1 MPVLNIR
8 MKRYLARLALLAI
21 IFLIFDLF
29 WAHFRGSPSDPL
41 QSRNNQGYTPSKTK
55 STTQERIFIAST
67 HWNNEIVL
75 RSHWN
80 TAILNLVQSL
90 GAENVYVSVVE
101 SGSYDNT
108 KGALI
113 ELDYYLAQ
121 LGINRTI
128 SLSEASHL
136 DAISREPEEQEEGW
150 VDTPRGRRELRRI
163 PFLSRERNESLKPLA
178 GLKTEFGLKFD
189 KILFLNDVVFT
200 NDDFYTLLDTN
211 HGSYAAACAL
221 DFAKPPAFY
230 DTFALRDSEGNEA
243 MMQTWPYFR
252 GRASRLAMERN
263 EIVPVKSCWNSMVI
277 MDSTPFYDR
286 LTPLQFRGI
295 PDSLAT
301 HHLEGSEC
309 CLIHADNPLTNQK
322 GVWLNPHV
330 RVAYSGKAYEAVHP
344 SSTSAWTTSWQ
355 RLTGRWEN
363 RVRRWFTSNGL
374 KSRIVFNRL
383 RSWQRDTYGA
393 GEKKKKLEPGG
404 FCLVDETHVIVDI
417 GWAHV

>member
-29 WAHFRGSPSDPL
+29 WAHFRASPSDPL

-200 NDDFYTLLDTN
+200 VSISLLSLVLLDIKLKVSTERRFL
-211 HGSYAAACAL
+211 HIARHQPWLVRGCVCLGLCKTARLLRHFC
-221 DFAKPPAFY
+221 PA
-230 DTFALRDSEGNEA
+230 R
-243 MMQTWPYFR
+243 
-252 GRASRLAMERN
+252 
-263 EIVPVKSCWNSMVI
+263 
-277 MDSTPFYDR
+277 
-286 LTPLQFRGI
+286 
-295 PDSLAT
+295 
-301 HHLEGSEC
+301 
-309 CLIHADNPLTNQK
+309 
-322 GVWLNPHV
+322 
-330 RVAYSGKAYEAVHP
+330 
-344 SSTSAWTTSWQ
+344 
-355 RLTGRWEN
+355 
-363 RVRRWFTSNGL
+363 
-374 KSRIVFNRL
+374 
-383 RSWQRDTYGA
+383 
-393 GEKKKKLEPGG
+393 
-404 FCLVDETHVIVDI
+404 
-417 GWAHV
+417 